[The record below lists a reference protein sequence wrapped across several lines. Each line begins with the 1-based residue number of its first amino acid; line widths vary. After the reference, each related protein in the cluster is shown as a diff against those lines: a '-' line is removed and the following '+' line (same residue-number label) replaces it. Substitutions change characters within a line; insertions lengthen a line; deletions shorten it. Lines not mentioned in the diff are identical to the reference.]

1 MASCILRAYF
11 SCVLSDT
18 QIPNSDSSL
27 GVKVLTRHVN
37 VICIFIFILILAVV
51 FPLLSI
57 KNFRA
62 EMMISRYSNPNINK
76 HLQFGPV
83 FQRPAHPEAFV
94 P

>member
-1 MASCILRAYF
+1 MYFAAYF

-51 FPLLSI
+51 FPLLLI

-62 EMMISRYSNPNINK
+62 EMMA
-76 HLQFGPV
+76 
-83 FQRPAHPEAFV
+83 FQKFKSQLEQTLTVWSSFPEASSS
-94 P
+94 

>member
-1 MASCILRAYF
+1 MTSSILRAYL

-51 FPLLSI
+51 LPLLSI
-57 KNFRA
+57 KNFRV
-62 EMMISRYSNPNINK
+62 EMMDFQIS
-76 HLQFGPV
+76 
-83 FQRPAHPEAFV
+83 FQ
-94 P
+94 